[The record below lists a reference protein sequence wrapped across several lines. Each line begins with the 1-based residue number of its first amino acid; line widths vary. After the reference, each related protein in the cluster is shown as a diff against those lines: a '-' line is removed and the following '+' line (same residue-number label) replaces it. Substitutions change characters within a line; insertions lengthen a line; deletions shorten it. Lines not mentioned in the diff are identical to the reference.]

1 MKVKCYY
8 RKDYFSFL
16 FDIVTTVLLILKGGI
31 NMKTTWLQA
40 NGSKQSKTACMY
52 GGKKTPSSC
61 MYGGKKRPC
70 MYGGK

>member
-1 MKVKCYY
+1 
-8 RKDYFSFL
+8 
-16 FDIVTTVLLILKGGI
+16 
-31 NMKTTWLQA
+31 MKTTWIQA

-61 MYGGKKRPC
+61 MYGGKKKPC